1 MDQNLF
7 KVKGTY
13 VNGEWF
19 NESKT
24 YEVFNPSNNS
34 VLAKIPI
41 SSPEELELAVQSA
54 SKAQREWSKVSIVKR
69 ADLILKLCS
78 RIEDRAE
85 EFALM
90 DTYNAGNAITFARK
104 DVLQAVANMKYFA
117 GLVREVKGETFSME
131 PKHLNFSRQQPYGVV
146 LKINSFNRPFRWCA
160 EKLAA
165 PILMG
170 NAVIIKNSEQAP
182 ISSLK
187 FCELLDGL
195 FPDGLINVVTGG
207 ADAGSFLVKH
217 PLVKRIAVISSVQTG
232 IAIAKDAAPLLKN
245 ISLELGG
252 KNPLIVFDDADINFA
267 VDLTIKGMRFDTKGE
282 SCSSPSRILVHK
294 KLHDKYLETL
304 ITEVKKIPVGLPW
317 IDTNVVGPVVSKK
330 QFDSV
335 HRFIQSGIKE
345 GAKLELGGDS
355 PKSEDLK
362 DGFFIN
368 PTIFSKVTPAM
379 TIANQ
384 EIFGPVISVMTW
396 ENYDEMMSIANST
409 DYGLTAGIV
418 TNSLSNAMKTAEEI
432 ECGYVWINA
441 AGRYAGAPYGGWK
454 LSGIGVEEC
463 YDELKSYSRVKNINM
478 KWL

>member
-1 MDQNLF
+1 
-7 KVKGTY
+7 
-13 VNGEWF
+13 
-19 NESKT
+19 
-24 YEVFNPSNNS
+24 
-34 VLAKIPI
+34 
-41 SSPEELELAVQSA
+41 
-54 SKAQREWSKVSIVKR
+54 
-69 ADLILKLCS
+69 
-78 RIEDRAE
+78 
-85 EFALM
+85 
-90 DTYNAGNAITFARK
+90 
-104 DVLQAVANMKYFA
+104 LQAGDNKKYFA

-131 PKHLNFSRQQPYGVV
+131 PKHLNFSRQQPYGIV

-187 FCELLDGL
+187 FCELLYGL

-207 ADAGSFLVKH
+207 ADSGSFLVKH
-217 PLVKRIAVISSVQTG
+217 PLIKRIAVISSVQTG
-232 IAIAKDAAPLLKN
+232 VAIAKDAAPLLKN

-252 KNPLIVFDDADINFA
+252 KNPLIVFEDADIDFA

-304 ITEVKKIPVGLPW
+304 IAEVKKIPVGLPW

-330 QFDSV
+330 QFESV
-335 HRFIQSGIKE
+335 NAFIQSGIAE
-345 GAKLELGGDS
+345 GAKLELGGNS
-355 PKSEDLK
+355 PTSTELK

-379 TIANQ
+379 KIANE
-384 EIFGPVISVMTW
+384 EIFGPVISVMSW
-396 ENYDEMMSIANST
+396 DSYDEMMSIANST
-409 DYGLTAGIV
+409 AYGLTAGIV
-418 TNSLSNAMKTAEEI
+418 TNSLSDAMKTAEEI
-432 ECGYVWINA
+432 QCGYVWINA

-454 LSGIGVEEC
+454 LSGLGVEEC
-463 YDELKSYSRVKNINM
+463 FDELKSYTKTKNINM

>member
-13 VNGEWF
+13 VNGTWF
-19 NESKT
+19 NDSKT
-24 YEVFNPSNNS
+24 YEVINPSNNT

-41 SSPEELELAVQSA
+41 SSTEELELAVQAA
-54 SKAQREWSKVSIVKR
+54 SKAQKEWAKVSIVKR

-78 RIEDRAE
+78 RIEERVE

-217 PLVKRIAVISSVQTG
+217 LRQ
-232 IAIAKDAAPLLKN
+232 LL
-245 ISLELGG
+245 
-252 KNPLIVFDDADINFA
+252 
-267 VDLTIKGMRFDTKGE
+267 
-282 SCSSPSRILVHK
+282 
-294 KLHDKYLETL
+294 
-304 ITEVKKIPVGLPW
+304 
-317 IDTNVVGPVVSKK
+317 
-330 QFDSV
+330 
-335 HRFIQSGIKE
+335 
-345 GAKLELGGDS
+345 
-355 PKSEDLK
+355 
-362 DGFFIN
+362 
-368 PTIFSKVTPAM
+368 
-379 TIANQ
+379 
-384 EIFGPVISVMTW
+384 
-396 ENYDEMMSIANST
+396 
-409 DYGLTAGIV
+409 
-418 TNSLSNAMKTAEEI
+418 
-432 ECGYVWINA
+432 
-441 AGRYAGAPYGGWK
+441 
-454 LSGIGVEEC
+454 
-463 YDELKSYSRVKNINM
+463 
-478 KWL
+478 

>member
-1 MDQNLF
+1 VDQNLF

-13 VNGEWF
+13 VNGKWF

-24 YEVFNPSNNS
+24 YEVINPSNNT
-34 VLAKIPI
+34 VLANIPI

-54 SKAQREWSKVSIVKR
+54 ATAQKEWAKVDIKKR
-69 ADLILKLCS
+69 ADLILQLCS
-78 RIEDRAE
+78 RIEDRVE

-104 DVLQAVANMKYFA
+104 DVLQAVDNMKYFA

-131 PKHLNFSRQQPYGVV
+131 PKHLNFSRQQPYGIV

-207 ADAGSFLVKH
+207 ADSGSFLVKH
-217 PLVKRIAVISSVQTG
+217 PLIKRIAVISSVQTG
-232 IAIAKDAAPLLKN
+232 VAIAKDAAPLLKN

-252 KNPLIVFDDADINFA
+252 KNPLIVFEDADIDFA

-304 ITEVKKIPVGLPW
+304 IAEVKKIPVGLPW

-330 QFDSV
+330 QFESV
-335 HRFIQSGIKE
+335 NAFIQSGIAE
-345 GAKLELGGDS
+345 GAKLELGGNS
-355 PKSEDLK
+355 PSSTELK

-379 TIANQ
+379 KIANE
-384 EIFGPVISVMTW
+384 EIFGPVISVMSW
-396 ENYDEMMSIANST
+396 DSYDEMMSIANST
-409 DYGLTAGIV
+409 AYGLTAGIV
-418 TNSLSNAMKTAEEI
+418 TNSLSDAMKTAEEI
-432 ECGYVWINA
+432 QCGYVWINA

-454 LSGIGVEEC
+454 LSGLGVEEC
-463 YDELKSYSRVKNINM
+463 FDELKSYTKTKNINM

>member
-1 MDQNLF
+1 MNQNLF

-13 VNGEWF
+13 VNGMWF
-19 NESKT
+19 NELKT
-24 YEVFNPSNNS
+24 YEVINPSNNS
-34 VLAKIPI
+34 VLAKIPV
-41 SSPEELELAVQSA
+41 SSNEELELAVQSA
-54 SKAQREWSKVSIVKR
+54 TKAQKEWAKVSIVKR

-78 RIEDRAE
+78 RIEERVE

-252 KNPLIVFDDADINFA
+252 KNPLIVFDDADIDFA

-304 ITEVKKIPVGLPW
+304 IAEVKKIPVGLPW

-409 DYGLTAGIV
+409 KYGLTAGIV

>member
-335 HRFIQSGIKE
+335 HHFIQSGIKE

-355 PKSEDLK
+355 PKTEDLK

-368 PTIFSKVTPAM
+368 PTIFSKVTPDM

-396 ENYDEMMSIANST
+396 ENYDEMMNIANST

-418 TNSLSNAMKTAEEI
+418 TNSLNNAMKTAEEI

>member
-335 HRFIQSGIKE
+335 HHFIQSGIKE

-355 PKSEDLK
+355 PKTEDLK

>member
-1 MDQNLF
+1 MNQNLF

-13 VNGEWF
+13 VNGMWF
-19 NESKT
+19 NEPKT
-24 YEVFNPSNNS
+24 YEVINPSNNS
-34 VLAKIPI
+34 VLAKIPV
-41 SSPEELELAVQSA
+41 SSNEELELAVQSA
-54 SKAQREWSKVSIVKR
+54 TKAQKEWAKVSISKR

-78 RIEDRAE
+78 RIEDRVE

-195 FPDGLINVVTGG
+195 FPNGLINVVTGG
-207 ADAGSFLVKH
+207 ADVGSFLVKH

-252 KNPLIVFDDADINFA
+252 KNPLIVFDDADIDFA

-355 PKSEDLK
+355 PKTEDLK

-368 PTIFSKVTPAM
+368 PTIFSKVTPTM

-384 EIFGPVISVMTW
+384 EIFGPVISVMSW
-396 ENYDEMMSIANST
+396 GNYEEMMNIANST

-418 TNSLSNAMKTAEEI
+418 TNSLNNAMKTAEEI

>member
-1 MDQNLF
+1 MDHNLF

-13 VNGEWF
+13 VNGTWF

-41 SSPEELELAVQSA
+41 SSTEELELAVQSA
-54 SKAQREWSKVSIVKR
+54 AKAQKEWAKVSIVKR

-78 RIEDRAE
+78 RIEERVE

-170 NAVIIKNSEQAP
+170 NAIVIKNSEQAP

-217 PLVKRIAVISSVQTG
+217 PLVKRIAVISSVPTG

-252 KNPLIVFDDADINFA
+252 KNPLIVFDDADIDFA

-335 HRFIQSGIKE
+335 HQFIQSGIKE

-355 PKSEDLK
+355 PKTKDLK

-368 PTIFSKVTPAM
+368 PTIFSKVTPNM

>member
-1 MDQNLF
+1 MNQNLF

-13 VNGEWF
+13 VNGMWF
-19 NESKT
+19 NELKT
-24 YEVFNPSNNS
+24 YEVINPSNNS
-34 VLAKIPI
+34 VLAKIPV
-41 SSPEELELAVQSA
+41 SSNEELELAVQSA
-54 SKAQREWSKVSIVKR
+54 TKAQKEWAKVSISKR

-78 RIEDRAE
+78 RIEDRVE

-252 KNPLIVFDDADINFA
+252 KNPLIVFDDVDIDFA

-368 PTIFSKVTPAM
+368 PTIFSKVTPTM

-384 EIFGPVISVMTW
+384 EIFGPVISVMSW
-396 ENYDEMMSIANST
+396 GNYEEMMNIANST

>member
-1 MDQNLF
+1 MDHNLY

-13 VNGEWF
+13 VNGAWF

-232 IAIAKDAAPLLKN
+232 IAIAKDSAPLLKN

-335 HRFIQSGIKE
+335 HHFIQSGIKE

-355 PKSEDLK
+355 PKTEDLK

-368 PTIFSKVTPAM
+368 PTIFSKVTPDM

-396 ENYDEMMSIANST
+396 ENYDEMMNIANST

-418 TNSLSNAMKTAEEI
+418 TNSLSNAMKTAEGI

>member
-1 MDQNLF
+1 M
-7 KVKGTY
+7 
-13 VNGEWF
+13 NGKWF

-24 YEVFNPSNNS
+24 YEVINPSNNT
-34 VLAKIPI
+34 VLANIPI

-54 SKAQREWSKVSIVKR
+54 TTAQKEWAKVDIKKR
-69 ADLILKLCS
+69 ADLILQLCS
-78 RIEDRAE
+78 RIEDRVE

-90 DTYNAGNAITFARK
+90 DTYNAGNTITFARK
-104 DVLQAVANMKYFA
+104 DVLQAVDNMKYFA

-131 PKHLNFSRQQPYGVV
+131 PKHLNFSRQQPYGIV

-207 ADAGSFLVKH
+207 ADSGSFLVKH
-217 PLVKRIAVISSVQTG
+217 PLIKRIAVISSVQTG
-232 IAIAKDAAPLLKN
+232 VAIAKDAAPLLKN

-252 KNPLIVFDDADINFA
+252 KNPLIIFEDADIDFA

-304 ITEVKKIPVGLPW
+304 IFEVKKIPVGLPW

-330 QFDSV
+330 QFESV
-335 HRFIQSGIKE
+335 NAFIQSGIAE
-345 GAKLELGGDS
+345 GAKLELGGNS
-355 PKSEDLK
+355 PTSTELK

-379 TIANQ
+379 KIANE
-384 EIFGPVISVMTW
+384 EIFGPVISVMSW
-396 ENYDEMMSIANST
+396 HSYDEMMSIANST
-409 DYGLTAGIV
+409 AYGLTAGIV
-418 TNSLSNAMKTAEEI
+418 TNSLSDAMKTAEEI
-432 ECGYVWINA
+432 QCGYVWINA

-454 LSGIGVEEC
+454 LSGLGVEEC
-463 YDELKSYSRVKNINM
+463 FDELKSYTKTKNINM

>member
-1 MDQNLF
+1 VDQNLF

-13 VNGEWF
+13 VNGKWF

-24 YEVFNPSNNS
+24 YEVINPSNNT
-34 VLAKIPI
+34 VLANIPI
-41 SSPEELELAVQSA
+41 SSPEELEVAVQSA
-54 SKAQREWSKVSIVKR
+54 AIAQKEWAKVDIKKR
-69 ADLILKLCS
+69 ADLILQLCS
-78 RIEDRAE
+78 RIEDRVE

-104 DVLQAVANMKYFA
+104 DVLQAVDNMKYFA

-131 PKHLNFSRQQPYGVV
+131 PKHLNFSRQQPYGIV

-187 FCELLDGL
+187 FCELLYGL

-207 ADAGSFLVKH
+207 ADSGSFLVKH
-217 PLVKRIAVISSVQTG
+217 PLIKRIAVISSVQTG
-232 IAIAKDAAPLLKN
+232 VAIAKDAAPLLKN

-252 KNPLIVFDDADINFA
+252 KNPLIVFEDADIDFA

-304 ITEVKKIPVGLPW
+304 IVEVKKIPVGLPW

-330 QFDSV
+330 QFESV
-335 HRFIQSGIKE
+335 NAFIQSGIAE
-345 GAKLELGGDS
+345 GAKLELGGNS
-355 PKSEDLK
+355 PSSTELK

-379 TIANQ
+379 KIANE
-384 EIFGPVISVMTW
+384 EIFGPVISVMSW
-396 ENYDEMMSIANST
+396 DSYDEMMSIANST
-409 DYGLTAGIV
+409 AYGLTAGIV
-418 TNSLSNAMKTAEEI
+418 TNSLSDAMKTAEEI
-432 ECGYVWINA
+432 QCGYVWINA

-454 LSGIGVEEC
+454 LSGLGVEEC
-463 YDELKSYSRVKNINM
+463 FDELKSYTKTKNINM

>member
-117 GLVREVKGETFSME
+117 GLVREVKGETFSMK

-335 HRFIQSGIKE
+335 HHFIQSGIKE

-355 PKSEDLK
+355 PKTEDLK

-368 PTIFSKVTPAM
+368 PTIFSKVTPDM

-396 ENYDEMMSIANST
+396 ENYDEMMNIANST

>member
-1 MDQNLF
+1 VDQNLF

-13 VNGEWF
+13 VNGKWF

-24 YEVFNPSNNS
+24 YEVINPSNNT
-34 VLAKIPI
+34 VLANIPI

-54 SKAQREWSKVSIVKR
+54 ATAQKEWAKVDIKKR
-69 ADLILKLCS
+69 ADLILQLCS
-78 RIEDRAE
+78 RIEDRVE

-104 DVLQAVANMKYFA
+104 DVLQAVDNMKYFA

-131 PKHLNFSRQQPYGVV
+131 PKHLNFSRQQPYGIV

-207 ADAGSFLVKH
+207 ADSGSFLVKH
-217 PLVKRIAVISSVQTG
+217 PLIKRIAVISSVQTG
-232 IAIAKDAAPLLKN
+232 VAIAKDAAPLLKN

-252 KNPLIVFDDADINFA
+252 KNPLIVFEDADIDFA

-304 ITEVKKIPVGLPW
+304 IVEVKKIPVGLPW

-330 QFDSV
+330 QFESV
-335 HRFIQSGIKE
+335 NAFIQSGIAE
-345 GAKLELGGDS
+345 GAKLELGGNS
-355 PKSEDLK
+355 PSSTELK

-379 TIANQ
+379 KIANE
-384 EIFGPVISVMTW
+384 EIFGPVISVMSW
-396 ENYDEMMSIANST
+396 DSYDEMMSIANST
-409 DYGLTAGIV
+409 AYGLTAGIV
-418 TNSLSNAMKTAEEI
+418 TNSLSDAMKTAEEI
-432 ECGYVWINA
+432 QCGYVWINA

-454 LSGIGVEEC
+454 LSGLGVEEC
-463 YDELKSYSRVKNINM
+463 FDELKSYTKTKNINM

>member
-13 VNGEWF
+13 VNGKWF

-24 YEVFNPSNNS
+24 YEVINPSNNT
-34 VLAKIPI
+34 VLANIPI

-54 SKAQREWSKVSIVKR
+54 ATAQKEWAKVDIKKR
-69 ADLILKLCS
+69 ADLILQLCS
-78 RIEDRAE
+78 RIEGRVE

-104 DVLQAVANMKYFA
+104 DVLQAVDNMKYFA

-131 PKHLNFSRQQPYGVV
+131 PKHLNFSRQQPYGIV

-207 ADAGSFLVKH
+207 ADSGSFLVKH
-217 PLVKRIAVISSVQTG
+217 PLIKRIAVISSVQTG
-232 IAIAKDAAPLLKN
+232 VAIAKDAAPLLKN

-252 KNPLIVFDDADINFA
+252 KNPLIVFEDADIDFA

-304 ITEVKKIPVGLPW
+304 IAEVKKIPVGLPW

-330 QFDSV
+330 QFESV
-335 HRFIQSGIKE
+335 NAFIQSGIAE
-345 GAKLELGGDS
+345 GAKLELGGNS
-355 PKSEDLK
+355 PTSTELK

-379 TIANQ
+379 KIANE
-384 EIFGPVISVMTW
+384 EIFGPVISVMSW
-396 ENYDEMMSIANST
+396 DSYDEMMSIANST
-409 DYGLTAGIV
+409 AYGLTAGIV
-418 TNSLSNAMKTAEEI
+418 TNSLSDAMKTAEEI
-432 ECGYVWINA
+432 QCGYVWINA

-454 LSGIGVEEC
+454 LSGLGVEEC
-463 YDELKSYSRVKNINM
+463 FDELKSYTKTKNINM

>member
-13 VNGEWF
+13 VNGTWF
-19 NESKT
+19 NDSKT
-24 YEVFNPSNNS
+24 YEVINPSNNT

-41 SSPEELELAVQSA
+41 SSTEELELAVQSA
-54 SKAQREWSKVSIVKR
+54 SKAQKEWAKVSIVKR

-78 RIEDRAE
+78 RIEERVE

-252 KNPLIVFDDADINFA
+252 KNPLIVFDDADIDFA

-355 PKSEDLK
+355 PKTEDLK

-368 PTIFSKVTPAM
+368 PTIFSKVTPTM

-384 EIFGPVISVMTW
+384 EIFGPVISVMSW
-396 ENYDEMMSIANST
+396 GNYEEMMNIANST

-418 TNSLSNAMKTAEEI
+418 TNSLNNAMKTAEEI

>member
-1 MDQNLF
+1 MNQNLF

-13 VNGEWF
+13 VNGMWF
-19 NESKT
+19 NETKT
-24 YEVFNPSNNS
+24 YEVINPSNNS
-34 VLAKIPI
+34 VLAKIPV
-41 SSPEELELAVQSA
+41 SSNEELELAVQSA
-54 SKAQREWSKVSIVKR
+54 TKAQKEWAKVSISKR

-78 RIEDRAE
+78 RIEDRVE

-195 FPDGLINVVTGG
+195 FPNGLINVVTGG
-207 ADAGSFLVKH
+207 ADVGSFLVKH

-252 KNPLIVFDDADINFA
+252 KNPLIVFDDVDIDFA

-355 PKSEDLK
+355 PKTKDLK

-384 EIFGPVISVMTW
+384 EIFGPVISVMSW
-396 ENYDEMMSIANST
+396 GNYEEMMNIANST

>member
-1 MDQNLF
+1 MNQNLF

-13 VNGEWF
+13 VNGMWF
-19 NESKT
+19 NETKT
-24 YEVFNPSNNS
+24 YEVINPSNNS
-34 VLAKIPI
+34 VLAKIPV
-41 SSPEELELAVQSA
+41 SSNEELELAVQSA
-54 SKAQREWSKVSIVKR
+54 SKAQKEWVKVSIVKR

-78 RIEDRAE
+78 RIEERLE

-195 FPDGLINVVTGG
+195 FPNGLINVVTGG

-252 KNPLIVFDDADINFA
+252 KNPLIVFDDADIDFA

-355 PKSEDLK
+355 PKTKDLK

-384 EIFGPVISVMTW
+384 EIFGPVISVMSW
-396 ENYDEMMSIANST
+396 GNYEEMMNIANST

>member
-418 TNSLSNAMKTAEEI
+418 TNSLNNAMKTAEEI

-463 YDELKSYSRVKNINM
+463 YDELKSYSRLKNINM

>member
-1 MDQNLF
+1 MSG
-7 KVKGTY
+7 K
-13 VNGEWF
+13 WF

-24 YEVFNPSNNS
+24 YEVINPSNNT
-34 VLAKIPI
+34 VLANIPI

-54 SKAQREWSKVSIVKR
+54 ATAQKEWAKVDIKKR
-69 ADLILKLCS
+69 ADLILQLCS
-78 RIEDRAE
+78 RIEDRVE

-104 DVLQAVANMKYFA
+104 DVLQAVDNMKYFA

-131 PKHLNFSRQQPYGVV
+131 PKHLNFSRQQPYGIV

-187 FCELLDGL
+187 FCELLYGL

-207 ADAGSFLVKH
+207 ADSGSFLVKH
-217 PLVKRIAVISSVQTG
+217 PLIKRIAVISSVQTG
-232 IAIAKDAAPLLKN
+232 VAIAKDAAPLLKN

-252 KNPLIVFDDADINFA
+252 KNPLIVFEDADIDFA

-304 ITEVKKIPVGLPW
+304 IAEVKKIPVGLPW

-330 QFDSV
+330 QFESV
-335 HRFIQSGIKE
+335 NAFIQSGIAE
-345 GAKLELGGDS
+345 GAKLELGGNS
-355 PKSEDLK
+355 PTSTELK

-379 TIANQ
+379 KIANE
-384 EIFGPVISVMTW
+384 EIFGPVISVMSW
-396 ENYDEMMSIANST
+396 DSYDEMMSIANST
-409 DYGLTAGIV
+409 AYGLTAGIV
-418 TNSLSNAMKTAEEI
+418 TNSLSDAMKTAEEI
-432 ECGYVWINA
+432 QCGYVWINA

-454 LSGIGVEEC
+454 LSGLGVEEC
-463 YDELKSYSRVKNINM
+463 FDELKSYTKTKNINM

>member
-1 MDQNLF
+1 MDHNLF

-13 VNGEWF
+13 VNGTWF
-19 NESKT
+19 NNSKT
-24 YEVFNPSNNS
+24 YEVINPSNNT
-34 VLAKIPI
+34 VLAKIPL
-41 SSPEELELAVQSA
+41 SSTEELELAVQSA
-54 SKAQREWSKVSIVKR
+54 AKAQKEWAKVSIVKR

-78 RIEDRAE
+78 RIEERVE

-252 KNPLIVFDDADINFA
+252 KNPLIVFDDADIDFA

-304 ITEVKKIPVGLPW
+304 IAEVKKIPVGLPW

-368 PTIFSKVTPAM
+368 PTIFSKVTSTM

-409 DYGLTAGIV
+409 EYGLTAGIV

-432 ECGYVWINA
+432 ECGYVWINT
-441 AGRYAGAPYGGWK
+441 AGRYASAPYGGWK

>member
-1 MDQNLF
+1 
-7 KVKGTY
+7 
-13 VNGEWF
+13 
-19 NESKT
+19 
-24 YEVFNPSNNS
+24 
-34 VLAKIPI
+34 
-41 SSPEELELAVQSA
+41 
-54 SKAQREWSKVSIVKR
+54 
-69 ADLILKLCS
+69 
-78 RIEDRAE
+78 
-85 EFALM
+85 M

-335 HRFIQSGIKE
+335 HHFIQSGIKE

-355 PKSEDLK
+355 PKTEDLK

-368 PTIFSKVTPAM
+368 PTIFSKVTPDM

-396 ENYDEMMSIANST
+396 ENYDEMMNIANST

>member
-24 YEVFNPSNNS
+24 YEVINPSNNS

-41 SSPEELELAVQSA
+41 SSPQELELAVQSA
-54 SKAQREWSKVSIVKR
+54 AKAQKEWAKVSIVKR

-78 RIEDRAE
+78 RIEERVE

-335 HRFIQSGIKE
+335 HHFIQSGIKE

-368 PTIFSKVTPAM
+368 PTIFSKVTPVM

-396 ENYDEMMSIANST
+396 KNYDEMMSIANST

>member
-368 PTIFSKVTPAM
+368 PTIFSKVTPDM

-418 TNSLSNAMKTAEEI
+418 TNSLNNAMKTAEEI

>member
-1 MDQNLF
+1 
-7 KVKGTY
+7 
-13 VNGEWF
+13 
-19 NESKT
+19 
-24 YEVFNPSNNS
+24 
-34 VLAKIPI
+34 
-41 SSPEELELAVQSA
+41 LELAVQSA
-54 SKAQREWSKVSIVKR
+54 AKAQKEWAKVSIVKR

-78 RIEDRAE
+78 RIEERVE

>member
-1 MDQNLF
+1 MDHNLF

-13 VNGEWF
+13 VNGTWF
-19 NESKT
+19 NNSKT
-24 YEVFNPSNNS
+24 YEVINPSNNS
-34 VLAKIPI
+34 VLAKIPL
-41 SSPEELELAVQSA
+41 SSTEELELAVQSA
-54 SKAQREWSKVSIVKR
+54 SKAQKEWVKVSIVKR
-69 ADLILKLCS
+69 ADIILKLCS
-78 RIEDRAE
+78 KIEERIE

-252 KNPLIVFDDADINFA
+252 KNPLIVFDDADIDFA

-282 SCSSPSRILVHK
+282 SCSSPSRILVHQ

-355 PKSEDLK
+355 PKTKDLK

-368 PTIFSKVTPAM
+368 PTIFSKVTSTM

-409 DYGLTAGIV
+409 EYGLTAGIV

-432 ECGYVWINA
+432 ECGYVWINT
-441 AGRYAGAPYGGWK
+441 AGRYASAPYGGWK

>member
-1 MDQNLF
+1 MDHNLF

-13 VNGEWF
+13 VNGTWF
-19 NESKT
+19 NNSKT
-24 YEVFNPSNNS
+24 YEVINPSNNS
-34 VLAKIPI
+34 VLAKIPL
-41 SSPEELELAVQSA
+41 SSTEELELAVQSA
-54 SKAQREWSKVSIVKR
+54 SKAQKEWVKVSIVKR
-69 ADLILKLCS
+69 ADIILKLCS
-78 RIEDRAE
+78 RIEERIE

-252 KNPLIVFDDADINFA
+252 KNPLIVFDDADIDFA

-282 SCSSPSRILVHK
+282 SCSSPSRILVHQ

-409 DYGLTAGIV
+409 EYGLTAGIV

-432 ECGYVWINA
+432 ECGYVWINT
-441 AGRYAGAPYGGWK
+441 AGRYASAPYGGWK

>member
-1 MDQNLF
+1 MDHNLF

-13 VNGEWF
+13 VNGTWF
-19 NESKT
+19 NNSKT
-24 YEVFNPSNNS
+24 YEVINPSNNS
-34 VLAKIPI
+34 VLAKIPL
-41 SSPEELELAVQSA
+41 SSTEELELAVQSA
-54 SKAQREWSKVSIVKR
+54 SKAQKEWVKVSIVKR
-69 ADLILKLCS
+69 ADIILKLCS
-78 RIEDRAE
+78 RIEERIE

-252 KNPLIVFDDADINFA
+252 KNPLIVFDDADIDFA

-282 SCSSPSRILVHK
+282 SCSSPSRILVHQ

-355 PKSEDLK
+355 PKTKDLK

-368 PTIFSKVTPAM
+368 PTIFSKVTSTM

-409 DYGLTAGIV
+409 EYGLTAGIV

-432 ECGYVWINA
+432 ECGYVWINT
-441 AGRYAGAPYGGWK
+441 AGRYASAPYGGWK

>member
-1 MDQNLF
+1 MNQNLF

-13 VNGEWF
+13 VNGMWF
-19 NESKT
+19 NEPKT
-24 YEVFNPSNNS
+24 YEVINPSNNS
-34 VLAKIPI
+34 VLAKIPV
-41 SSPEELELAVQSA
+41 SSNEELELAVQSA
-54 SKAQREWSKVSIVKR
+54 TKAQKEWAKVSISKR

-78 RIEDRAE
+78 RIEDRVE

-195 FPDGLINVVTGG
+195 FPNGLINVVTGG
-207 ADAGSFLVKH
+207 ADVGSFLVKH

-252 KNPLIVFDDADINFA
+252 KNPLIVFDDADIDFA

-304 ITEVKKIPVGLPW
+304 IAEVKKIPVGLPW

-409 DYGLTAGIV
+409 KYGLTAGIV

-454 LSGIGVEEC
+454 LSGISVEEC

>member
-1 MDQNLF
+1 MDHNLF

-13 VNGEWF
+13 VNGTWF
-19 NESKT
+19 NNSKT
-24 YEVFNPSNNS
+24 YEVINPSNNS
-34 VLAKIPI
+34 VLAKIPL
-41 SSPEELELAVQSA
+41 SSTEELELAVQSA
-54 SKAQREWSKVSIVKR
+54 SKAQKEWVKVSIVKR
-69 ADLILKLCS
+69 ADIILKLCS
-78 RIEDRAE
+78 RIEERIE

-90 DTYNAGNAITFARK
+90 DTYNAGNSITFARK

-252 KNPLIVFDDADINFA
+252 KNPLIVFDDADIDFA

-282 SCSSPSRILVHK
+282 SCSSPSRILVHQ

-355 PKSEDLK
+355 PKTKDLK

-368 PTIFSKVTPAM
+368 PTIFSKVTSTM

-409 DYGLTAGIV
+409 EYGLTAGIV

-432 ECGYVWINA
+432 ECGYVWINT
-441 AGRYAGAPYGGWK
+441 AGRYASAPYGGWK
-454 LSGIGVEEC
+454 LSGFGVEEC

>member
-304 ITEVKKIPVGLPW
+304 IAEVKKIPVGLPW

-335 HRFIQSGIKE
+335 HHFIQSGIKE

-478 KWL
+478 RWL

>member
-13 VNGEWF
+13 VNGKWF

-41 SSPEELELAVQSA
+41 SSPQELELAVQSA
-54 SKAQREWSKVSIVKR
+54 AKAQKEWAKVSIVKR

-78 RIEDRAE
+78 RIEERVE

>member
-13 VNGEWF
+13 VNGKWF

-24 YEVFNPSNNS
+24 YEVINPSNNT
-34 VLAKIPI
+34 VLANIPI

-54 SKAQREWSKVSIVKR
+54 ATAQKEWVKVDIKKR
-69 ADLILKLCS
+69 ADLILQLCS
-78 RIEDRAE
+78 RIEDRVE

-104 DVLQAVANMKYFA
+104 DVLQAVDNMKYFA

-131 PKHLNFSRQQPYGVV
+131 PKHLNFSRQQPYGIV

-187 FCELLDGL
+187 FCELLYGL

-207 ADAGSFLVKH
+207 ADSGSFLVKH
-217 PLVKRIAVISSVQTG
+217 PLIKRIAVISSVQTG
-232 IAIAKDAAPLLKN
+232 VAIAKDAAPLLKN

-252 KNPLIVFDDADINFA
+252 KNPLIVFEDADIDFA

-304 ITEVKKIPVGLPW
+304 IAEVKKIPVGLPW

-330 QFDSV
+330 QFESV
-335 HRFIQSGIKE
+335 NAFIQSGIAE
-345 GAKLELGGDS
+345 GAKLELGGNS
-355 PKSEDLK
+355 PTSTELK

-379 TIANQ
+379 KIANE
-384 EIFGPVISVMTW
+384 EIFGPVISVMSW
-396 ENYDEMMSIANST
+396 DSYDEMMSIANST
-409 DYGLTAGIV
+409 AYGLTAGIV
-418 TNSLSNAMKTAEEI
+418 TNSLSDAMKTAEEI
-432 ECGYVWINA
+432 QCGYVWINA

-454 LSGIGVEEC
+454 LSGLGVEEC
-463 YDELKSYSRVKNINM
+463 FDELKSYTKTKNINM

>member
-1 MDQNLF
+1 VDQNLF

-13 VNGEWF
+13 VNGKWF

-24 YEVFNPSNNS
+24 YEVINPSNNT
-34 VLAKIPI
+34 VLANIPI

-54 SKAQREWSKVSIVKR
+54 ATAQKEWAKVDIKKR
-69 ADLILKLCS
+69 ADLILQLCS
-78 RIEDRAE
+78 RIEDRVE

-104 DVLQAVANMKYFA
+104 DVLQAVDNMKYFA

-131 PKHLNFSRQQPYGVV
+131 PKHLNFSRQQPYGIV

-207 ADAGSFLVKH
+207 ADSGSFLVKH
-217 PLVKRIAVISSVQTG
+217 PLIKRIAVISSVQTG
-232 IAIAKDAAPLLKN
+232 VAIAKDAAPLLKN

-252 KNPLIVFDDADINFA
+252 KNPLIVFEDADIDFA

-304 ITEVKKIPVGLPW
+304 IAEVKKIPVGLPW

-330 QFDSV
+330 QFESV
-335 HRFIQSGIKE
+335 NAFIQSGIAE
-345 GAKLELGGDS
+345 GAKLELGGNS
-355 PKSEDLK
+355 PTSTELK

-379 TIANQ
+379 KIANE
-384 EIFGPVISVMTW
+384 EIFGPVISVMSW
-396 ENYDEMMSIANST
+396 DSYDEMMSIANST
-409 DYGLTAGIV
+409 AYGLTAGIV
-418 TNSLSNAMKTAEEI
+418 TNSLSDAMKTAEEI
-432 ECGYVWINA
+432 QCGYVWINA

-454 LSGIGVEEC
+454 LSGLGVEEC
-463 YDELKSYSRVKNINM
+463 FDELKSYTKTKNINM

>member
-1 MDQNLF
+1 
-7 KVKGTY
+7 
-13 VNGEWF
+13 
-19 NESKT
+19 
-24 YEVFNPSNNS
+24 
-34 VLAKIPI
+34 
-41 SSPEELELAVQSA
+41 
-54 SKAQREWSKVSIVKR
+54 
-69 ADLILKLCS
+69 
-78 RIEDRAE
+78 
-85 EFALM
+85 M

-104 DVLQAVANMKYFA
+104 DILQAVANMKYFA

-252 KNPLIVFDDADINFA
+252 KNPLIVFDDVDIDFA

-294 KLHDKYLETL
+294 KLHDKYLQTL

-355 PKSEDLK
+355 PKTKDLK

-368 PTIFSKVTPAM
+368 PTIFSKVTSTM

-409 DYGLTAGIV
+409 EYGLTAGIV

-432 ECGYVWINA
+432 ECGYVWINK
-441 AGRYAGAPYGGWK
+441 AGRYASAPYGGWK

>member
-13 VNGEWF
+13 VNGQWM
-19 NESKT
+19 NASKS
-24 YEVFNPSNNS
+24 YVVINPSNNKK
-34 VLAKIPI
+34 LADIPV
-41 SSPEELELAVQSA
+41 SSEEELELAVQSA
-54 SKAQREWSKVSIVKR
+54 SKAQKIWAKVPLKQR
-69 ADLILKLCS
+69 ADSILKLCS
-78 RIEDRAE
+78 LIEKKAE

-104 DVLQAVANMKYFA
+104 DVIQAVEHMKYFA
-117 GLVREVKGETFSME
+117 GLIREVKGETFSTE
-131 PKHLNFSRQQPYGVV
+131 PNHLNFSRQQPYGVV

-170 NAVIIKNSEQAP
+170 NSVIIKNSEQAP

-187 FCELLDGL
+187 FCELLNGI

-207 ADAGSFLVKH
+207 GDSGSFLVKH
-217 PLVKRIAVISSVQTG
+217 PLIKRIAVISSVQTG

-252 KNPLIVFDDADINFA
+252 KNPLIVFDDADIDLA

-294 KLHDKYLETL
+294 KLHDKYLEKL
-304 ITEVKKIPVGLPW
+304 ISEVEKIPVGLPW
-317 IDTNVVGPVVSKK
+317 IETNVVGPVVSKK
-330 QFDSV
+330 QFESV
-335 HRFIQSGIKE
+335 NKYIQSGIEE
-345 GAKLELGGDS
+345 GAKLELGGNS
-355 PKSEDLK
+355 PTNPELK

-368 PTIFSKVTPAM
+368 PTIFSNVKPSM
-379 TIANQ
+379 KIAKE
-384 EIFGPVISVMTW
+384 EIFGPVISVMKW
-396 ENYDEMMSIANST
+396 ENYNEMMSIANST

-418 TNSLSNAMKTAEEI
+418 TNSLSNAMKTSEEI
-432 ECGYVWINA
+432 QCGYVWINA

-454 LSGIGVEEC
+454 LSGLGVEEC
-463 YDELKSYSRVKNINM
+463 FDELKSYTKTKNINM

>member
-1 MDQNLF
+1 MNQNLF

-13 VNGEWF
+13 VNGMWF
-19 NESKT
+19 NELKT
-24 YEVFNPSNNS
+24 YEVINPSNNS
-34 VLAKIPI
+34 VLAKIPV
-41 SSPEELELAVQSA
+41 SSNEELELAVQSA
-54 SKAQREWSKVSIVKR
+54 TKAQKEWAKVSISKR

-78 RIEDRAE
+78 RIEDRVE

-252 KNPLIVFDDADINFA
+252 KNPLIVFDDVDIDFA

-355 PKSEDLK
+355 PKTEDLK

-384 EIFGPVISVMTW
+384 EIFGPVISVMSW
-396 ENYDEMMSIANST
+396 GNYEEMMNIANST

-432 ECGYVWINA
+432 ECGYVWINT
-441 AGRYAGAPYGGWK
+441 AGRYASAPYGGWK